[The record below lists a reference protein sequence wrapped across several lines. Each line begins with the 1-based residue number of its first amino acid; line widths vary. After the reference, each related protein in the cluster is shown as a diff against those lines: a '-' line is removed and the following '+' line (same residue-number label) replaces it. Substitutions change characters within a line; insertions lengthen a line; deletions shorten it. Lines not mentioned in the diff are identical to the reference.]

1 MGVKMKKIVVFA
13 SGRGSNFSAIVDA
26 VKRRKLA
33 VHVALLICDNPQA
46 GVLERAHKA
55 GVPVALIERS
65 NFASKKEF
73 EAKMIE
79 CVDACGADLLVLAGF
94 MILFSADFVSRYR
107 GKIINIH
114 PSLLPAFKGTHAI
127 HDAFIYGAQVTGVTV
142 HFVDEELDHGPII
155 LQGSVEVRAKDTE
168 DSLEKRIH
176 ALEHTLYPQAIKLF
190 CAGKLAVQG
199 RVVRINP

>member
-1 MGVKMKKIVVFA
+1 MKKIVIFA
-13 SGRGSNFSAIVDA
+13 SGRGSNFSAIVEA
-26 VKRRKLA
+26 VKRKKLS
-33 VHVALLICDNPQA
+33 VQVALLICDNPQA

-65 NFASKKEF
+65 NFSSKNEF

-79 CVDACGADLLVLAGF
+79 CVEARGADLLVLAGF
-94 MILFSADFVSRYR
+94 MRLFSADFVSRYK

-127 HDAFIYGAQVTGVTV
+127 HDAFAYGAKITGVTV

-155 LQGSVEVRAKDTE
+155 VQGSVEVKAKDTE
-168 DSLEKRIH
+168 ASLEKKIH
-176 ALEHTLYPQAIKLF
+176 ALEHKLYPQAIKLF
-190 CAGKLAVQG
+190 CAGKLTIQG
-199 RVVRINP
+199 RAVRINP